1 MKKDQI
7 TKAVKLTNTQ
17 LRQHN
22 SLLRKNMRR
31 IVSCT
36 TDNEKTQERMD
47 EIESIVY
54 SAPTLK
60 AMFDTLLAQG
70 RRIFE
75 IEAISVLL
83 LDEFKEFYPED
94 YHTEYGSIFLES
106 DNVQF
111 IDLETLEDCFIG
123 GNEPILRG
131 NLVRGSQMFFQ
142 GDKNK
147 IIRSEALAPLRFGD
161 KRLGALGFGSR
172 QSTRFL
178 EGYGS
183 RFLKRLT
190 RLISL
195 KIVLFSAMGPE
206 WNIMRKTL
214 KRA

>member
-1 MKKDQI
+1 MKKEQI

-47 EIESIVY
+47 EIESIVF

-60 AMFDTLLAQG
+60 AMFDTLLGQG

-75 IEAISVLL
+75 IESISILL
-83 LDEFKEFYPED
+83 LEDLKDFYPDD
-94 YHTEYGSIFLES
+94 YHTHSTNYFLES
-106 DNVQF
+106 DNVRF
-111 IDLETLEDCFIG
+111 TDLVTLEDCFMDG
-123 GNEPILRG
+123 GEPILRG
-131 NLVRGSQMFFQ
+131 NLVKGSQIFFV
-142 GDKNK
+142 GDKHSTV
-147 IIRSEALAPLRFGD
+147 RSEALVPLRLGD
-161 KRLGALGFGSR
+161 KQLGALGFGSR

-183 RFLKRLT
+183 RFLKRLA

-195 KIVLFSAMGPE
+195 KIVLFRAMGPE

>member
-1 MKKDQI
+1 MKKEQI

-47 EIESIVY
+47 EIENIVFG
-54 SAPTLK
+54 APTMK
-60 AMFDTLLAQG
+60 AMFDTLLGQG

-75 IEAISVLL
+75 IEAISILL
-83 LDEFKEFYPED
+83 LEDLKEFYPED
-94 YHTEYGSIFLES
+94 YHTQSVNIFLES
-106 DNVQF
+106 DNVHF
-111 IDLETLEDCFIG
+111 IDMETLDDCLIG

-131 NLVRGSQMFFQ
+131 NLVKGSQMFFQ
-142 GDKNK
+142 ADKHSSV
-147 IIRSEALAPLRFGD
+147 RSEALVPLRFGD

-172 QSTRFL
+172 HSTRFL

-183 RFLKRLT
+183 RFLKRLA